1 MTLAHSIGREGM
13 GDFAELLAGVLEELK
28 LHEGYAARWNVE
40 LGRVVPGEATL
51 SYTDCYE

>member
-28 LHEGYAARWNVE
+28 LHEGYAARWSVE